1 MPSNEEI
8 YITLQAVL
16 TQQAKM
22 EEQIKGA
29 LKRIDEQKQLA
40 ESVQTLAFTV
50 RDLANEQ
57 KSTGKAVSSLRADV
71 DEIKERPAK
80 RWDGATTVAITAFVT
95 AVITYILSR
104 IGLK

>member
-1 MPSNEEI
+1 MQQVLRE
-8 YITLQAVL
+8 QAR
-16 TQQAKM
+16 M
-22 EEQIKGA
+22 GEQIKGA

-57 KSTGKAVSSLRADV
+57 KATSKAVSSLRSDV

-80 RWDGATTVAITAFVT
+80 RWDGATTVAVTAFVT
-95 AVITYILSR
+95 AVIK
-104 IGLK
+104 IGRASCRERV